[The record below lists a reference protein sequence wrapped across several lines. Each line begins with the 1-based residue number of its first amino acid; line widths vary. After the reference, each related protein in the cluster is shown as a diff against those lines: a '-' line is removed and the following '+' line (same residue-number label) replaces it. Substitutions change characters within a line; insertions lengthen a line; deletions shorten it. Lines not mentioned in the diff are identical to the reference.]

1 MTFVSRLL
9 VNFRYHCKKKQIET
23 MKKILLSTLIF
34 ICVSIAAKAQAHKVV
49 VQLNTSDTLV
59 WHGAL
64 KNISNLQTALGP
76 NTQIELVAHGAGISI
91 LVDGKTTQK
100 AKIVELA
107 ASGVLFKACENTIR
121 ERKIDRSTILT
132 QAGTV
137 PSGVAEVVLKQEA
150 GWAYLKY

>member
-1 MTFVSRLL
+1 
-9 VNFRYHCKKKQIET
+9 

-34 ICVSIAAKAQAHKVV
+34 ICVSIVAKAQAHKVV

-100 AKIVELA
+100 AKIAELA
-107 ASGVLFKACENTIR
+107 ATGVLFKACENTIR
-121 ERKIDRSTILT
+121 ERKIDRATILT

>member
-1 MTFVSRLL
+1 
-9 VNFRYHCKKKQIET
+9 
-23 MKKILLSTLIF
+23 MKKNLLLTLFVALI
-34 ICVSIAAKAQAHKVV
+34 SYAANAQTHKVV

-76 NTQIELVAHGAGISI
+76 NTQIELVAHGSGIGI
-91 LVDGKTTQK
+91 LIDGKTTQK
-100 AKIVELA
+100 TKIAELA

-121 ERKIDRSTILT
+121 ERKIDRATILT

>member
-1 MTFVSRLL
+1 
-9 VNFRYHCKKKQIET
+9 
-23 MKKILLSTLIF
+23 MKKTLLLTLFVALI
-34 ICVSIAAKAQAHKVV
+34 SYAANAQTHKVV

-76 NTQIELVAHGAGISI
+76 NTQIELVAHGSGIGI
-91 LVDGKTTQK
+91 LIDGKTTQK
-100 AKIVELA
+100 TKIAELA

-121 ERKIDRSTILT
+121 ERKIDRATILT

>member
-1 MTFVSRLL
+1 
-9 VNFRYHCKKKQIET
+9 
-23 MKKILLSTLIF
+23 MKKNLLLTLFVAF
-34 ICVSIAAKAQAHKVV
+34 ISFAANAQTHKVV

-76 NTQIELVAHGAGISI
+76 TTQIELVAHGSGIGI
-91 LVDGKTTQK
+91 LIDGKTTQK
-100 AKIVELA
+100 AKIAELA
-107 ASGVLFKACENTIR
+107 ATGVLFKACENTIR

>member
-1 MTFVSRLL
+1 
-9 VNFRYHCKKKQIET
+9 
-23 MKKILLSTLIF
+23 MKKTLLLTLFVALISF
-34 ICVSIAAKAQAHKVV
+34 AANAQTHKVV

-76 NTQIELVAHGAGISI
+76 TTQIELVAHGSGIGI
-91 LVDGKTTQK
+91 LIDGKTTQK
-100 AKIVELA
+100 SKIAELA

>member
-1 MTFVSRLL
+1 
-9 VNFRYHCKKKQIET
+9 
-23 MKKILLSTLIF
+23 MKKTILTLF
-34 ICVSIAAKAQAHKVV
+34 IAIAAISASFAQNPIHKVV

-76 NTQIELVAHGAGISI
+76 TTQIELVAHGSGIGI
-91 LVDGKTTQK
+91 LIDGKTTQK
-100 AKIVELA
+100 AQIAALA
-107 ASGVLFKACENTIR
+107 ATGVLFKACENTIR
-121 ERKIDRSTILT
+121 ERKIDRTTLLT
-132 QAGTV
+132 QTGTV

>member
-1 MTFVSRLL
+1 
-9 VNFRYHCKKKQIET
+9 
-23 MKKILLSTLIF
+23 MKKIILSTLIL
-34 ICVSIAAKAQAHKVV
+34 ICISIAVNAQTHKVV
-49 VQLNTSDTLV
+49 VQLNSSDTLV

-100 AKIVELA
+100 AKIAELA

-121 ERKIDRSTILT
+121 ERKIDRTTILT

-137 PSGVAEVVLKQEA
+137 PSGVAEVVLKQET

>member
-1 MTFVSRLL
+1 
-9 VNFRYHCKKKQIET
+9 
-23 MKKILLSTLIF
+23 MKKSILLTLF
-34 ICVSIAAKAQAHKVV
+34 VAFLSFSANAQTHKVV
-49 VQLNTSDTLV
+49 MQLNTSDTLV

-64 KNISNLQTALGP
+64 KNISNLQTALGSS
-76 NTQIELVAHGAGISI
+76 TQIELVAHGAGISI

-100 AKIVELA
+100 AKIAELA

-121 ERKIDRSTILT
+121 ERKIDRATILS
-132 QAGTV
+132 QVGTV

>member
-1 MTFVSRLL
+1 
-9 VNFRYHCKKKQIET
+9 
-23 MKKILLSTLIF
+23 MKKSILLTLSVAF
-34 ICVSIAAKAQAHKVV
+34 LSLTANAQSHKVV
-49 VQLNTSDTLV
+49 IQLNTSDTLV

-64 KNISNLQTALGP
+64 KNISNLQTALGSS
-76 NTQIELVAHGAGISI
+76 TQIELVAHGAGISI

-100 AKIVELA
+100 AKIAELA
-107 ASGVLFKACENTIR
+107 AQGVLFKACENTIR
-121 ERKIDRSTILT
+121 ERKIDRATILT

>member
-1 MTFVSRLL
+1 
-9 VNFRYHCKKKQIET
+9 
-23 MKKILLSTLIF
+23 MKKTLLLTLFVALISF
-34 ICVSIAAKAQAHKVV
+34 AANAQTHKVV

-76 NTQIELVAHGAGISI
+76 NTQIELVAHGSGIGI
-91 LVDGKTTQK
+91 LIDGKTTQK
-100 AKIVELA
+100 TKIAELA

>member
-1 MTFVSRLL
+1 
-9 VNFRYHCKKKQIET
+9 

-34 ICVSIAAKAQAHKVV
+34 ICVSIAVKAQAHKVV

-100 AKIVELA
+100 AKIAELA
-107 ASGVLFKACENTIR
+107 ATGVLFKACENTIR
-121 ERKIDRSTILT
+121 ERKIDRSTILI
-132 QAGTV
+132 QAGAV

>member
-1 MTFVSRLL
+1 
-9 VNFRYHCKKKQIET
+9 
-23 MKKILLSTLIF
+23 MKKNLLLTLFVAF
-34 ICVSIAAKAQAHKVV
+34 ISFAANAQTHKVV

-76 NTQIELVAHGAGISI
+76 NTQIELVAHGSGIGI
-91 LVDGKTTQK
+91 LIDGKTTQK
-100 AKIVELA
+100 TKIAELA

-121 ERKIDRSTILT
+121 ERKIDRATILT

>member
-1 MTFVSRLL
+1 
-9 VNFRYHCKKKQIET
+9 
-23 MKKILLSTLIF
+23 MKKSILLTLF
-34 ICVSIAAKAQAHKVV
+34 VAFLSFAANAQTHKVV
-49 VQLNTSDTLV
+49 IQLNTSDTLV

-76 NTQIELVAHGAGISI
+76 ATQIELVTHGSAIGI

-100 AKIVELA
+100 AKIAELA

-121 ERKIDRSTILT
+121 ERKIDRATILS

-137 PSGVAEVVLKQEA
+137 PSGVAEVILKQEA

>member
-1 MTFVSRLL
+1 
-9 VNFRYHCKKKQIET
+9 
-23 MKKILLSTLIF
+23 MKKNLLLTLFVALISF
-34 ICVSIAAKAQAHKVV
+34 AANAQTHKVV

-76 NTQIELVAHGAGISI
+76 NTQIELVAHGSGIGI
-91 LVDGKTTQK
+91 LIDGKTTQK
-100 AKIVELA
+100 TKIAELA

-121 ERKIDRSTILT
+121 ERKIDRATILT

>member
-1 MTFVSRLL
+1 MKNSIILTLFVA
-9 VNFRYHCKKKQIET
+9 F
-23 MKKILLSTLIF
+23 LSF
-34 ICVSIAAKAQAHKVV
+34 AANAQTHKVV
-49 VQLNTSDTLV
+49 IQLNTSDTLV

-64 KNISNLQTALGP
+64 KNISNLQTALGSS
-76 NTQIELVAHGAGISI
+76 TQIELVAHGSGISI

-100 AKIVELA
+100 AKIAELA

-121 ERKIDRSTILT
+121 ERKIDRATILP

>member
-1 MTFVSRLL
+1 
-9 VNFRYHCKKKQIET
+9 
-23 MKKILLSTLIF
+23 MKTLITTLFLSTIS
-34 ICVSIAAKAQAHKVV
+34 IVSFAQNPVHKVV

-64 KNISNLQTALGP
+64 KNISNLQTALGA
-76 NTQIELVAHGAGISI
+76 NTQIELVAHGSGISI
-91 LVDGKTTQK
+91 LIDGKTTQK
-100 AKIVELA
+100 AKIAELA

-121 ERKIDRSTILT
+121 ERKIDRSTLLP
-132 QAGTV
+132 QSGTV

>member
-1 MTFVSRLL
+1 
-9 VNFRYHCKKKQIET
+9 
-23 MKKILLSTLIF
+23 MKKTLLLTLFVAF
-34 ICVSIAAKAQAHKVV
+34 ISFAANAQTHKVV

-76 NTQIELVAHGAGISI
+76 TTQIELVAHGSGIGI
-91 LVDGKTTQK
+91 LIDGKTTQK
-100 AKIVELA
+100 AKIAELA

>member
-1 MTFVSRLL
+1 
-9 VNFRYHCKKKQIET
+9 
-23 MKKILLSTLIF
+23 MKKLFSALLFLA
-34 ICVSIAAKAQAHKVV
+34 CVSFAAKAQNPVHKVV

-64 KNISNLQTALGP
+64 KNISNLQTALGAS
-76 NTQIELVAHGAGISI
+76 TQIELVAHGSGISI
-91 LVDGKTTQK
+91 LVDNKTTQK
-100 AKIVELA
+100 AKIAELA

-121 ERKIDRSTILT
+121 ERKIDRATILP
-132 QAGTV
+132 QAGSV

>member
-1 MTFVSRLL
+1 
-9 VNFRYHCKKKQIET
+9 
-23 MKKILLSTLIF
+23 MKKSILLALF
-34 ICVSIAAKAQAHKVV
+34 AAFLSFAANAQTHKVV
-49 VQLNTSDTLV
+49 IQLNTSDTLV

-64 KNISNLQTALGP
+64 KNISNLQTALGTS
-76 NTQIELVAHGAGISI
+76 TQIELVAHGAGISI

-100 AKIVELA
+100 AKITELA

-121 ERKIDRSTILT
+121 ERKIDRSTILP

>member
-1 MTFVSRLL
+1 
-9 VNFRYHCKKKQIET
+9 
-23 MKKILLSTLIF
+23 MKKNLLLTLFVALISF
-34 ICVSIAAKAQAHKVV
+34 AANAQTHKVV

-76 NTQIELVAHGAGISI
+76 NTQIELVAHGSGIGI
-91 LVDGKTTQK
+91 LIDGKTTQK
-100 AKIVELA
+100 AKIAELA

-121 ERKIDRSTILT
+121 ERKIDRATILT

>member
-1 MTFVSRLL
+1 
-9 VNFRYHCKKKQIET
+9 
-23 MKKILLSTLIF
+23 MKKTLLLTLFVAF
-34 ICVSIAAKAQAHKVV
+34 ITFAANAQTHKVV

-76 NTQIELVAHGAGISI
+76 TTQIELVAHGSGIGI
-91 LVDGKTTQK
+91 LIDGKTTQK
-100 AKIVELA
+100 SKIAELA

>member
-1 MTFVSRLL
+1 
-9 VNFRYHCKKKQIET
+9 
-23 MKKILLSTLIF
+23 MKKSILLALFVAFLSF
-34 ICVSIAAKAQAHKVV
+34 AANAQTHKVV
-49 VQLNTSDTLV
+49 IQLNTSDTLV

-64 KNISNLQTALGP
+64 KNISNLQTALGTS
-76 NTQIELVAHGAGISI
+76 TQIEVVAHGAGISI

-100 AKIVELA
+100 TKIAELA

-121 ERKIDRSTILT
+121 ERKIDRTTILP